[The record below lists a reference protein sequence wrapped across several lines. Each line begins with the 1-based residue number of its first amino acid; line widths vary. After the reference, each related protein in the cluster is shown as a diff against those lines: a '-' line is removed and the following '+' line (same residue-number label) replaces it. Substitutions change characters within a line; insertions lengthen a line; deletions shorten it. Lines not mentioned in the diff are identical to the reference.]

1 MDQVYVVRHKVMV
14 EGLSLRRVAREMGIS
29 RVTVKRYVSGGVTR
43 GERKPAERP
52 QVVLDR
58 VRSKLD
64 KILEESKEWTQGKQ
78 QLTAARVWKML
89 REDGVEVGET
99 LVKKYVRE
107 WKRKKREVFVPLQ
120 YAPGDLGQVD
130 FFEVLVDLGGERV
143 KAWMFVMRLM
153 HSGRDFA
160 WLYPRQDQVS
170 FIDGHVR
177 AFEHFG
183 AVPHRLAYDNLKAAV
198 KRILVGS
205 ERELA
210 ARFEALTTHYVY
222 EACFCRPRRGS
233 DKGGVEARGKGIRW
247 QHLVPIPAGPDL
259 AAMSATLL
267 MRLDA
272 QAQQEKRPGTGDRIA
287 DRFEAERERMLPL
300 PARPFRSSAVSFP
313 STSRRSLAKV
323 HGAYYSVPCKWAGL
337 DVTAYLGVYEVI
349 LVLPDGG
356 RIIHERKAPNGKS
369 IDYRHYLPELAR
381 KPQALR
387 QVIGA
392 LLEQLGEPFGAAW
405 RLLVDVH
412 GPMQAAR
419 VFTSVCSAIVEH
431 GQEHVARIVARALR
445 DDVPLALALA
455 PPPPPETILPTL
467 PASLANVEVEAGSA
481 ADYDTLLQEM
491 S

>member
-1 MDQVYVVRHKVMV
+1 MDQIYVIRHKVMV
-14 EGLSLRRVAREMGIS
+14 EGLSMRRVAREMGIS
-29 RVTVKRYVSGGVTR
+29 RVTVKRYVSGGATPC
-43 GERKPAERP
+43 ERKPAERP

-58 VRSKLD
+58 VRPKLD
-64 KILEESKEWTQGKQ
+64 KILEDSKEWTHGKQ
-78 QLTAARVWKML
+78 KLTAARVWKML

-107 WKRKKREVFVPLQ
+107 WKRKKREVFVPLH
-120 YAPGDLGQVD
+120 YVPGDLGQVD

-170 FIDGHVR
+170 FLDGHVR

-205 ERELA
+205 ERELS

-247 QHLVPIPAGPDL
+247 QHLVPIPTGPDL
-259 AAMSATLL
+259 DAISVRLL
-267 MRLDA
+267 TRLDV
-272 QAQQEKRPGTGDRIA
+272 QTQGKRSGSSDRIC
-287 DRFEAERERMLPL
+287 DLFEAERALMLPL
-300 PARPFRSSAVSFP
+300 PARRFRSSGVSFP

-323 HGAYYSVPCKWAGL
+323 RGAYYSVPCKWAGL

-356 RIIHERKAPNGKS
+356 RVAHERKPPNGKS

-387 QVIGA
+387 QVAGP

-405 RLLVDVH
+405 RLLVDAH

-419 VFTSVCSAIVEH
+419 VFTLVCSAIVEH
-431 GQEHVARIVARALR
+431 GEQHVARRVARALR
-445 DDVPLALALA
+445 DDVPIPLALA
-455 PPPPPETILPTL
+455 PPPAPETILPAL
-467 PASLANVEVEAGSA
+467 PASLVNVEVEAGSA
-481 ADYDTLLQEM
+481 ADYDMLLQEL